1 MFRGNIMSKIK
12 EKLKK
17 NHPIHYYIQKKN
29 RKRLKNRDFT
39 LLTSNCLGGII
50 YHELGLKFLSPTINI
65 RMDSPDF
72 IKFVANI
79 QDYLINELKF
89 IHSEEPFPVAY
100 LGDVRINFVHYKTDD
115 EAMQKWEERK
125 KRINWDNVWI
135 ITNDLDGVT
144 EKDLEKLQNI
154 KYAKG
159 IVVFSQKCYHS
170 YNFIKQ
176 IPIDKNG
183 SMKNIMK
190 VNSLLGIRE
199 IERYFDYVGW
209 LNNGY
214 Q

>member
-1 MFRGNIMSKIK
+1 MSKIK

>member
-1 MFRGNIMSKIK
+1 MSKIK

-199 IERYFDYVGW
+199 IE
-209 LNNGY
+209 
-214 Q
+214 